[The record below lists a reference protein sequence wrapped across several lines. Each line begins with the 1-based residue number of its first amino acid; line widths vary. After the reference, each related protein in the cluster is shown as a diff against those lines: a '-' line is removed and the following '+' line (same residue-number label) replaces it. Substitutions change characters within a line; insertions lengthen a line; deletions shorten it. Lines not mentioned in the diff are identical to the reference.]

1 VSAPET
7 PSGRSIPGLSAPLK
21 ARLRLLFR
29 LFSAVSPAL
38 AARLALRL
46 FITPVARPVSTEE
59 EKFLATA
66 RTRTLATPH
75 GRIQTYEWPASG
87 PTLLI
92 VHGWIS
98 HTGRLRHAI
107 AALHQRGYRIV
118 AFDAPGHGRS
128 GGRYADLDAVRDIIA
143 RVSSEFAPARAI
155 LAHSYGA
162 LAVAVWLA
170 ESAPAQ
176 LRAAV
181 LVGMP
186 RDIGYI
192 LESFT
197 MAMALNPNVIGR
209 LRALFHKR
217 YGAWPEF
224 YEAGAL
230 AAQIRIPVLLVHGE
244 EDEFVPVAHARPVHQ
259 RLALGELSIRPELK
273 HSAPL
278 SDAASLDAIAG
289 FLQRHVSG
297 SAA

>member
-1 VSAPET
+1 MNNTKAPSE
-7 PSGRSIPGLSAPLK
+7 RSVPGLSARLQ
-21 ARLRLLFR
+21 ARLRLLFKV
-29 LFSAVSPAL
+29 LGALSPAL

-46 FITPVARPVSTEE
+46 FITPVPRPVSAEE
-59 EKFLATA
+59 SAFLATA
-66 RTRTLATPH
+66 RLRALTTDH
-75 GRIQTYEWPASG
+75 GRIQTYEWPATG

-92 VHGWIS
+92 VHGWSS

-107 AALHQRGYRIV
+107 AALHARGFRIV
-118 AFDAPGHGRS
+118 AFDGPGHGQS
-128 GGRYADLDAVRDIIA
+128 GGRYADLHALRDTIST
-143 RVSSEFAPARAI
+143 VTGEFGAAQAI

-170 ESAPAQ
+170 HSRPAE

-197 MAMALNPNVIGR
+197 LAMALRPRVIER
-209 LRALFHKR
+209 LRARFYAR

-230 AAQIRIPVLLVHGE
+230 AAQIPIPVLQVHGAA
-244 EDEFVPVAHARPVHQ
+244 DEFVPVAHARPIHE
-259 RLALGELSIRPELK
+259 RFALGELSIRPDLT

-278 SDAASLDAIAG
+278 SDAASLATIAG
-289 FLQRHVSG
+289 FLQRHMAGSG
-297 SAA
+297 P

>member
-1 VSAPET
+1 VNSPEAL
-7 PSGRSIPGLSAPLK
+7 GERSIPGLSARTK

-29 LFSAVSPAL
+29 LLGALSPSL

-46 FITPVARPVSTEE
+46 FITPVARPIGSEE
-59 EKFLATA
+59 AAFLATA
-66 RTRTLATPH
+66 RMRSLSSTH

-87 PTLLI
+87 PTVLL
-92 VHGWIS
+92 VHGWVS

-107 AALHQRGYRIV
+107 SALHARGFRVV
-118 AFDAPGHGRS
+118 AFDSPGHGHS
-128 GGRYADLDAVRDIIA
+128 GGRYADLHAVCDIISA
-143 RVSSEFAPARAI
+143 VSRELGPVNA
-155 LAHSYGA
+155 LVAHSYGA
-162 LAVAVWLA
+162 LASAVWLA
-170 ESAPAQ
+170 EQTPAE

-197 MAMALNPNVIGR
+197 MAMALRPKVIER
-209 LRALFHKR
+209 LRAFFYAR

-244 EDEFVPVAHARPVHQ
+244 EDEFVPVAHAVPVHQ
-259 RLALGELSIRPELK
+259 RLEFGELSIRADLK

-278 SDAASLDAIAG
+278 SNAESLAAIAG
-289 FLQRHVSG
+289 FLERHLSVAQR
-297 SAA
+297 